1 MSGGVI
7 KRQGKGEHQIVT
19 FTFAG
24 PISQTQ
30 ADAWNEAIVAIK
42 ESFEADAVKVLGI
55 TVKGDRTPSKYLPK
69 PKKK

>member
-7 KRQGKGEHQIVT
+7 KPQKKGEHQIVT

-24 PISQTQ
+24 PISPAQ
-30 ADAWNEAIVAIK
+30 ADAWNKAIVGIK

-55 TVKGDRTPSKYLPK
+55 TVRGDRTPSKYLPK
-69 PKKK
+69 PKKR